1 MKEEKLKN
9 IENESLLNLA
19 KIKIRGIGNISWIIQ
34 SMGSLFYNK
43 KSYTMKVFARKLQ
56 GRNIPKSVS
65 RKPAKLKSL

>member
-1 MKEEKLKN
+1 MKEEKLRN

-34 SMGSLFYNK
+34 SVGSLFYNK
-43 KSYTMKVFARKLQ
+43 RIIIKVFARKLQ

-65 RKPAKLKSL
+65 CKPAKLKSL

>member
-34 SMGSLFYNK
+34 SVGSLFYNK
-43 KSYTMKVFARKLQ
+43 RIIIKVFARKLQ